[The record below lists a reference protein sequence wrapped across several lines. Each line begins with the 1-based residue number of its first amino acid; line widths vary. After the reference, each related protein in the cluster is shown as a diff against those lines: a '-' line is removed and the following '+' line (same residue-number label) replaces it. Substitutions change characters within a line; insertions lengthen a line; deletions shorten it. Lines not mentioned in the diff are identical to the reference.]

1 MHAAKIDK
9 WGNSA
14 ALRLTADVLKEAR
27 LKVGTPVLIE
37 VTPDGVLL
45 KADLRVRRPTLTEML
60 AACDLNAPMPADLA
74 GWDDNSPVGSEL
86 L

>member
-14 ALRLTADVLKEAR
+14 ALRLTAAVLKEAR
-27 LKVGTPVLIE
+27 FKVGTPLQIE
-37 VTPDGVLL
+37 VTAEGILL
-45 KADLRVRRPTLTEML
+45 RADPRLKLPALADML
-60 AACDLNAPMPADLA
+60 AACDMNAPMPKDLA
-74 GWDDNSPVGSEL
+74 GWHETSPIGAEL

>member
-14 ALRLTADVLKEAR
+14 ALRLPARVLKEAHFQ
-27 LKVGTPVLIE
+27 VGTPIQIE
-37 VTPDGVLL
+37 VTEEGLLL
-45 KADLRVRRPTLTEML
+45 KADKRHRRPTLDEML
-60 AACDLNAPMPADLA
+60 AACDLAAPMPADLK
-74 GWDDNSPVGSEL
+74 GWTEDGPVGEEL